1 MFEHAARELH
11 RLYRTGYASG
21 IWSLPSHSL
30 NDMDQAQQPFLWD
43 EPADDHELVIEKT
56 NLDDVEIRRS
66 KRRKNSVTAFREH
79 GKTVVVVPARLPA
92 RDIGDYVK
100 DLVGKLDARD
110 EKTASL
116 EALEKRAAK
125 LVKDYLDHDVI
136 GNHPVPVTIKWM
148 TNQNSRWG
156 SCTPA
161 DGNIRLSHRL
171 REMPAYVIECVLL
184 HEIIHLIVSDH
195 SAKFYELMN
204 RYPHYEKAEAY
215 LDGYAMA
222 ERTIQD

>member
-1 MFEHAARELH
+1 M
-11 RLYRTGYASG
+11 TS
-21 IWSLPSHSL
+21 SNQPS
-30 NDMDQAQQPFLWD
+30 LWD
-43 EPADDHELVIEKT
+43 EPLADNELVIKKT
-56 NLDDVEIRRS
+56 NLDEVEIRRS

-79 GKTVVVVPARLPA
+79 GKTVVVVPAKLPA
-92 RDIGDYVK
+92 REIGDYVK

-125 LVKDYLDHDVI
+125 LVNEYLDYDVI
-136 GNHPVPVTIKWM
+136 GNHHVPVTIKWV

-184 HEIIHLIVSDH
+184 HELIHLIVSDH
-195 SAKFYELMN
+195 GAKFYELMN
-204 RYPHYEKAEAY
+204 RYPEYEKAEAY

-222 ERTIQD
+222 ERTNQN

>member
-1 MFEHAARELH
+1 MID
-11 RLYRTGYASG
+11 S
-21 IWSLPSHSL
+21 
-30 NDMDQAQQPFLWD
+30 NQPTLWD
-43 EPADDHELVIEKT
+43 EPQDEYELVIEKT

-79 GKTVVVVPARLPA
+79 GRTVVVVPARLPA
-92 RDIGDYVK
+92 RDIDEYVR

-110 EKTASL
+110 EKTASID
-116 EALEKRAAK
+116 ALEKRAAK
-125 LVKDYLDHDVI
+125 LVKTYLDHDVI
-136 GNHPVPVTIKWM
+136 TNHRVPVSIKWV

-156 SCTPA
+156 SCTPD

-184 HEIIHLIVSDH
+184 HELIHLIVSDH
-195 SAKFYELMN
+195 SPRFYELMN
-204 RYPHYEKAEAY
+204 RFPHYEKAEAY

-222 ERTIQD
+222 ERANQG